1 MHSFLFRLR
10 QLFVLLVLLSG
21 MSGCILVPFVQAFK
35 ETGLT
40 EGDRMALL
48 PAKVKK
54 FSDARVFGNKTEA
67 LSVVAEDS
75 KVEIANQLQT
85 GKERE
90 RIVKSQIDNIEWLEN
105 AYKARVVVSVESFTM
120 SQLIVQTTSEEQQ
133 WEFSSGSGWLLTS
146 RTKLDA

>member
-1 MHSFLFRLR
+1 MHCSLFRLR
-10 QLFVLLVLLSG
+10 QLLVLLVMLSS
-21 MSGCILVPFVQAFK
+21 MTGCILVPFVQAFK

-90 RIVKSQIDNIEWLEN
+90 RIVKSQIDNIEWLES

-133 WEFSSGSGWLLTS
+133 WEFSAGSGWLLIS

>member
-10 QLFVLLVLLSG
+10 QLLVLLVLLSG

>member
-1 MHSFLFRLR
+1 MRFYKVVMLQVAAVF
-10 QLFVLLVLLSG
+10 LLVSG
-21 MSGCILVPFVQAFK
+21 MTGCILVPFVQAFK

-48 PAKVKK
+48 PPRIKK
-54 FSDARVFGNKTEA
+54 FSDARVFGNKTDA
-67 LSVVAEDS
+67 LSVVADDS

-90 RIVKSQIDNIEWLEN
+90 RIVKSQIDNVEWIDN
-105 AYKARVVVSVESFTM
+105 AYKARVIVRVESFTM
-120 SQLIVQTTSEEQQ
+120 SQLVVQTLSEEQQ